1 MDPTT
6 DSIPIKSAPSSNTIP
21 IRISKPTSRLLK
33 SILTK
38 CNRKTHGRKVKVD
51 DVLQKSL
58 SLLAD
63 AHLEEIKN
71 STYSSQDQL
80 EIEYKKFCQTNG
92 NISKDEFLQRLL
104 TAALPQVNQQ
114 PKETL

>member
-6 DSIPIKSAPSSNTIP
+6 DSIPVKPSTSSNTVP
-21 IRISKPTSRLLK
+21 IRISKSTARLLK
-33 SILTK
+33 SLVTK
-38 CNRKTHGRKVKVD
+38 CNRKTHGRKVKAE

-58 SLLAD
+58 SLLEVS
-63 AHLEEIKN
+63 HLEEIKN

-114 PKETL
+114 LKETL